1 MNAAPNFGSVLDKP
15 TTDIERPKPIPQGTY
30 TLAVQGMPRFDKSTK
45 KQTEFVEFTCKI
57 LQAGE
62 DVDADELKEM
72 GGIADKTLKHTF
84 YLTENSI
91 YRLKEFLIDDLK
103 LEEEDTLRP
112 MIEKAIGAQFLA
124 QIKHTPSDDG
134 KSVYS
139 NIASTGPVD

>member
-1 MNAAPNFGSVLDKP
+1 MAGPNFGSVLDKP
-15 TTDIERPKPIPQGTY
+15 TDSIERPKPIPQGTY

-45 KQTEFVEFTCKI
+45 KQTEYVEFTCKI
-57 LQAGE
+57 LQAGD

-72 GGIADKTLKHTF
+72 GGISDKTLKHTF

-91 YRLKEFLIDDLK
+91 YRLKEFLLDDLK
-103 LEEEDTLRP
+103 LDEEDTLRP
-112 MIEKAIGAQFLA
+112 MIEKAVGAQFLA

-139 NIASTGPVD
+139 NIATTGPID

>member
-1 MNAAPNFGSVLDKP
+1 MAGPNFGSVLDKP

-30 TLAVQGMPRFDKSTK
+30 VLAVQGMPRFDKSTK

-62 DVDADELKEM
+62 DVDEDELKAM
-72 GGIADKTLKHTF
+72 GGIGDKTLKHTF

-112 MIEKAIGAQFLA
+112 MIEKAIGAQFVA

-139 NIASTGPVD
+139 NIASTGPTE